1 VEKPPDS
8 VLHIVAAAG
17 DDKRHL
23 KCARMIYEKTPVA
36 AINSNGDTPLHYAA
50 RAKNT
55 KMVACLIELA
65 KGGGVNGVDSDSARD
80 LVRLQNYKRGET
92 VLFEAIRFG
101 NTNIVKNLLSTDKML
116 AQIDANDGTSPLYLA
131 CSLGHVYIVELMLQ
145 DKDMKPTYSGPR
157 GQNALHAAVLRNKK
171 GEVLRKLP
179 IYLHVLFYF
188 LVLHSKILS
197 LGK

>member
-65 KGGGVNGVDSDSARD
+65 KGGGVNGVDSDNARD
-80 LVRLQNYKRGET
+80 LVRLQNYTRGE
-92 VLFEAIRFG
+92 
-101 NTNIVKNLLSTDKML
+101 
-116 AQIDANDGTSPLYLA
+116 
-131 CSLGHVYIVELMLQ
+131 C
-145 DKDMKPTYSGPR
+145 
-157 GQNALHAAVLRNKK
+157 
-171 GEVLRKLP
+171 
-179 IYLHVLFYF
+179 
-188 LVLHSKILS
+188 
-197 LGK
+197 